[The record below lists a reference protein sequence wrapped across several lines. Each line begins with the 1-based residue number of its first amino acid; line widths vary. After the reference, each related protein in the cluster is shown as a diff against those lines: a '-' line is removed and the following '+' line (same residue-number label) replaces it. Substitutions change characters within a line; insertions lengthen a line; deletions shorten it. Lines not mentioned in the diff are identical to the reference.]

1 MENYYLVFGVLTVL
15 VIMVVVAFKS
25 YMQSKSLTS
34 FYVAKRGSKW
44 YLLTGSLF
52 ASGVSGASFLG
63 MMAQYYN
70 DGAGTLWIN
79 IGIAWSYFILCFL
92 IGPKLSRFGKL
103 TISDYLAERFD
114 SPLLS
119 PVFSIIVTIWM
130 IVLLGS
136 LYVQGGIMLSSMFGL
151 DYATSTIVVVGLVVV
166 FTIFGGMV
174 IVLNT
179 DFIAMIILIIA
190 LAFTIPFLVQAA
202 DSWGSVVSEVSNSQP
217 NYFTSSGELTP
228 FMAFSLFFIWLFGYL
243 GNPGYLT
250 RFYAALN
257 IREIVKAGIAIA
269 LIYLPFSL
277 MFFISA
283 FYSKT
288 LFPNIA
294 DPETIWIVYTY
305 EYAPTFI
312 IGFAMAGLFVAIL
325 SSANSWLLAG
335 SSTLGRDIYQKLIN
349 KQASEQKVLKY
360 TKLFILLL
368 AAVSVP
374 LGIWR
379 PTYIIEMMNLAY
391 LIAGSTGGLVI
402 LLSMFYRGMS
412 KQGAW
417 AGMITGSV
425 VSIIWVVLQL
435 AGLLT
440 DNIDPMIPTL
450 IISFIVIIIVSR
462 KTKPTP
468 KMLATYDTLNGNI
481 E

>member
-119 PVFSIIVTIWM
+119 PVFSIIVAIWM

-166 FTIFGGMV
+166 
-174 IVLNT
+174 
-179 DFIAMIILIIA
+179 
-190 LAFTIPFLVQAA
+190 FTIPFLVQAA

-269 LIYLPFSL
+269 LIYLPFVL
-277 MFFISA
+277 MFLISA
-283 FYSKT
+283 FYSNT
-288 LFPNIA
+288 LFPKIA

-325 SSANSWLLAG
+325 SPANSWLLAG

-440 DNIDPMIPTL
+440 DNIVPMIPTL

-468 KMLATYDTLNGNI
+468 KMLVTYDTLNGNNDF
-481 E
+481 EL